1 MTIFAHMMRYF
12 KSAALAALSVMVS
25 SAAAGAQTVSDFYSC
40 TSNCR
45 AATVYEIGPEGDE
58 VCFVNIT
65 RRGRQRITVTASE
78 AIQSFSIL
86 PESANITG
94 KAKGDRLTFTAKGRK
109 KLHIKVN
116 DLPCLELTTEK
127 PEKKAEL
134 KSVRAD
140 YHYSSGEHNVGTLDL
155 KDGDIVR
162 IEEGAI
168 VHANI
173 VGEGDNITIC
183 GRGIL
188 HGTVKLQNCDN
199 LHIKDITVCNDVKSW
214 TNTLTCCTNSSYTN
228 VKVFSCGAIYSQDG
242 INPVACKGFT
252 IEDCLIHSV
261 DDCIAIKSFVA
272 DKDGDMGTRDITVKH
287 CVMVGKRC
295 ADGVTIGFELNGG
308 EVKDILVND
317 CDILKADGGGM
328 TGGHSAFSIVCDG
341 AADVH
346 DIVYDDIRTTAD
358 IDPKNL
364 EIIIT
369 DGNMYGPDD
378 PGQIHDITIRNVNWA
393 NESKPFIIQGYED
406 HIVRGITFENC
417 TLAGKP
423 LKSTSDAIFKIEKA
437 EEISF
442 K

>member
-1 MTIFAHMMRYF
+1 MGNCV
-12 KSAALAALSVMVS
+12 KSAALAALVFAVS
-25 SAAAGAQTVSDFYSC
+25 SVAAAAQTTSEAYSC
-40 TSNCR
+40 VSNRR
-45 AATVYEIGPEGDE
+45 AVTVYEIGPKGDE
-58 VCFVNIT
+58 ICFANIY
-65 RRGRQRITVTASE
+65 RRGRHRVTVTASE
-78 AIQSFSIL
+78 AIRSFSIL
-86 PESANITG
+86 PESAGITG
-94 KAKGDRLTFTAKGRK
+94 KAKGNKLTFKAENGK

-116 DLPCLELTTEK
+116 DLPCLELTTDK
-127 PEKKAEL
+127 PDKKAEV
-134 KSVRAD
+134 KAAKAD
-140 YHYSSGEHNVGTLDL
+140 YHYDPGEHSVGTLEL
-155 KDGDIVR
+155 KDGDSVR

-173 VGEGDNITIC
+173 VGGGDGISVS

-188 HGTVKLQNCDN
+188 HGTVRLNNCDN

-214 TNTLTCCTNSSYTN
+214 TNTLTCCTNSSYSN

-252 IEDCLIHSV
+252 IENCLIHSV
-261 DDCIAIKSFVA
+261 DDCVAIKSFVA

-308 EVKDILVND
+308 EVKDILVTD
-317 CDILKADGGGM
+317 CDILKTDGGGM

-341 AADVH
+341 AAEVH
-346 DIVYDDIRTTAD
+346 DIVYDGIRTTAD

-369 DGNMYGPDD
+369 DGTLYDPDE
-378 PGQIHDITIRNVNWA
+378 PGQIHDITIRNVDWG

-406 HIVRGITFENC
+406 HIVRGIRFENC

-423 LKSTSDAIFKIEKA
+423 LKSTEDADFHIEKA
-437 EEISF
+437 EDISF
-442 K
+442 D